1 MSLRHLLFI
10 VIWFSAVAMYA
21 QPQQAFEGVITYVV
35 KTKVKQKDNPYNK
48 YYTQKYGDTLTIYY
62 HKNGSER
69 KEYNNTGSL
78 GLEWEIYNKI
88 NNETYSKWND
98 VDSVFYTSSAD
109 TSSALLPL
117 VPDSTVTIL
126 GKTCTSFKA
135 LSIDLNSNKPKVQT
149 LYYSGEEYITPA
161 AYEKRKK
168 GHFDKFYTKSES
180 LFLRMDL
187 DTKYV
192 VVTFEAISIEK
203 MNPDPNLFIIPNNLA
218 KIKS

>member
-1 MSLRHLLFI
+1 MSLRYIFFATICFFTIALT
-10 VIWFSAVAMYA
+10 A
-21 QPQQAFEGVITYVV
+21 QPTQPFEGVITYVV
-35 KTKVKQKDNPYNK
+35 KTKVKQTDNPYNK
-48 YYTQKYGDTLTIYY
+48 YYTQKYGDTLTVYY

-69 KEYNNTGSL
+69 KVYSNTGSL

-135 LSIDLNSNKPKVQT
+135 LSIDLSSSKPKVQT

-161 AYEKRKK
+161 AYEKRKQ
-168 GHFDKFYTKSES
+168 GHLDKLYTKSES

-192 VVTFEAISIEK
+192 VVTFEAISISPETL
-203 MNPDPNLFIIPNNLA
+203 DPNLFIIPNNLA